1 MCRTEWRSIQVYTV
15 KALSPSHG
23 YFAHKA
29 FKYEKNITSTAAT
42 FTANVLEFLL
52 FSWQGIF
59 IRASVR
65 GSFPSQVPIISLPFF
80 AAAADSV
87 ELCSFYQIVVI
98 LLPIIQLSRAMWLL
112 LRELPQTWLL
122 CRVSENKVEKQRER
136 KRRKEKRKKKKW
148 NKTPFPALTKY
159 ANSFFSSKML
169 LKFILGLGISKI
181 QN

>member
-80 AAAADSV
+80 ATAADSV

-98 LLPIIQLSRAMWLL
+98 LLPIIQLSHAMWLL
-112 LRELPQTWLL
+112 LRELPRTWLL
-122 CRVSENKVEKQRER
+122 CHVSEKKVEKQRER
-136 KRRKEKRKKKKW
+136 KRRKEKKKEKNETKHHSQ
-148 NKTPFPALTKY
+148 PLTQY

-169 LKFILGLGISKI
+169 LKFILELGISKI